1 MRDFN
6 LNSNLCG
13 LKSLDIQK
21 SKWIYD
27 DKELLNAGSIINGIF
42 ALVL

>member
-27 DKELLNAGSIINGIF
+27 DKELLNAWQYHQWYF